1 MAYAELNRMPTRV
14 RATATPTP
22 RAAMFAMRSATHPA
36 VSPLHLGTRVAVDT
50 VRTTMDGVY
59 TAAQATKGADVF
71 ATFCRS
77 CHTPTVH
84 TGAPFRAKW
93 FGRPLDELFGYLR
106 REMPKNEPGSMS
118 DDEYALALAYL
129 LRMNGMPAGA
139 ESLAADSAAL
149 RQIRLDSVRAVPSTQ
164 SNRR

>member
-1 MAYAELNRMPTRV
+1 VSAAVRFVAPIALVVFAYAELSAVPASPRP
-14 RATATPTP
+14 ATPTAP
-22 RAAMFAMRSATHPA
+22 PA
-36 VSPLHLGTRVAVDT
+36 AVDT

-71 ATFCRS
+71 AAFCRS

-84 TGAPFRAKW
+84 TGGPFRAKW

-129 LRMNGMPAGA
+129 LRINGMPAGA

-149 RQIRLDSVRAVPSTQ
+149 HRIRLDSVRADPSTQ
-164 SNRR
+164 SPRR

>member
-1 MAYAELNRMPTRV
+1 MLAAVRFVAPIALVVMAYAELSAV
-14 RATATPTP
+14 RAPSRPSAPTATH
-22 RAAMFAMRSATHPA
+22 A
-36 VSPLHLGTRVAVDT
+36 AVDT
-50 VRTTMDGVY
+50 ARTTMDGVY

-77 CHTPTVH
+77 CHTPAVH

-118 DDEYALALAYL
+118 DEEYSLALAYI

-149 RQIRLDSVRAVPSTQ
+149 HRIRLDSVRAVPSTQ